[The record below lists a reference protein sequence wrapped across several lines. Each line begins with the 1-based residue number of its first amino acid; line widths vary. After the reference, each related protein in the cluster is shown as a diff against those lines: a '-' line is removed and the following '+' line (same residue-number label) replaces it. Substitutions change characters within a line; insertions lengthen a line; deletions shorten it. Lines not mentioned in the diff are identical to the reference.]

1 MGKLQRSLEE
11 YANSD
16 YYPYHMPGHKRRL
29 FGKTL
34 APIAAWDITEIDGF
48 DNLHDARGILKEVQS
63 RAADVYGAEESFFL
77 INGSTSGILS
87 ALSAALQKGGK
98 LLMVRGCHK
107 SAYHAAYLRSLEI
120 KYLFTGIHPEFGC
133 ILAATAAQVKQALA
147 ENQDVQAV
155 LIVSPTYEGLMA
167 ETAEIAEVV
176 HKRGIPLIVDE
187 AHGAH
192 LGFHAGW
199 QQNASRQGAD
209 LVVQSLHKTLPSMTQ
224 TAILHVNGSLI
235 ERRKLRRFLEIYQT
249 SSPSYIFMAAM
260 EEAIEIA
267 SGAEPFFSAF
277 QQNWKEMME
286 KLGVCKALHFLKE
299 KSMDAGKLVIAD
311 RTGSLSGR
319 QLYDKLRNQY
329 HLQLEMAAG
338 RYVLAMFTIGDTK
351 EGYERLTKALLEI
364 DRECSLGED
373 GQYAERQNGGEQQ
386 NYGEQQ
392 NCGEQQNSR
401 GQQNCGEQQ
410 NSRGQQ
416 NCGEQQN
423 SRGQQNRR
431 KPAEWVCP
439 EQRYPLCEA
448 WDRET
453 ERVLLAEAAGR
464 TAGSFIVPY
473 PPDIPIAVPG
483 EVLTKEICRYLQEC
497 VREGLTVQGIEEHNH
512 QLYIETIK

>member
-1 MGKLQRSLEE
+1 MGKLQRRLEE

-34 APIAAWDITEIDGF
+34 APIAAWDITEIDDF
-48 DNLHDARGILKEVQS
+48 DNLHDAKGVLQEVQL
-63 RAADVYGAEESFFL
+63 RAAEVYGAEESFFL

-87 ALSAALQKGGK
+87 ALSAALPKGGK

-107 SAYHAAYLRSLEI
+107 SAYHAAYLRGLEI

-147 ENQDVQAV
+147 ENQDIQAV
-155 LIVSPTYEGLMA
+155 LIVSPTYEGLVA
-167 ETAEIAEVV
+167 ETAEIAEAA
-176 HKRGIPLIVDE
+176 HRRGIPLIVDE

-192 LGFHAGW
+192 LGFHTGW

-235 ERRKLRRFLEIYQT
+235 ERRKLRRFLEIYQS

-267 SGAEPFFSAF
+267 SGAESLFSTF
-277 QQNWKEMME
+277 QKNWKEMME
-286 KLGVCKALHFLKE
+286 KLGDCKALHFLRE
-299 KSMDAGKLVIAD
+299 NNMDVGKLVIAD
-311 RTGSLSGR
+311 RTGSLSGM

-338 RYVLAMFTIGDTK
+338 RYALAMFTIGDTK
-351 EGYERLTKALLEI
+351 EGYERLTEALLEI
-364 DRECSLGED
+364 DRDCGFGGG
-373 GQYAERQNGGEQQ
+373 GQYAERQNRR
-386 NYGEQQ
+386 EQQ
-392 NCGEQQNSR
+392 NCGEQQNCEER
-401 GQQNCGEQQ
+401 QNH
-410 NSRGQQ
+410 
-416 NCGEQQN
+416 
-423 SRGQQNRR
+423 RR
-431 KPAEWVCP
+431 QEEWICP
-439 EQRYPLCEA
+439 RQCYPLYEA
-448 WDRET
+448 WDRKT

-464 TAGSFIVPY
+464 TAGGFIVPY
-473 PPDIPIAVPG
+473 PPDIPIVVPG
-483 EVLTKEICRYLQEC
+483 EMLTEEICYYLQRC
-497 VREGLTVQGIEEHNH
+497 IQNGLTVQGIEEQNH
-512 QLYIETIK
+512 QLYVEIIK

>member
-34 APIAAWDITEIDGF
+34 ASIAAWDITEIDDF
-48 DNLHDARGILKEVQS
+48 DNLHDAKGILQEVQS
-63 RAADVYGAEESFFL
+63 RAAEVYGAQESFFL

-87 ALSAALQKGGK
+87 ALSAALPKGGK

-107 SAYHAAYLRSLEI
+107 SAYHAAYIRGLEI
-120 KYLFTGIHPEFGC
+120 KYLFTGIHQEFGC
-133 ILAATAAQVKQALA
+133 ILAATAAQVEQALI
-147 ENQDVQAV
+147 ENQDIQAV
-155 LIVSPTYEGLMA
+155 LIVSPTYEGLAA

-176 HKRGIPLIVDE
+176 HRRGIPLIVDE

-224 TAILHVNGSLI
+224 TAILHLNGNLI
-235 ERRKLRRFLEIYQT
+235 ERKKLKRFLEIYQS

-267 SGAEPFFSAF
+267 SGAEPLFSAF
-277 QQNWKEMME
+277 QKNWEEMTE
-286 KLGVCKALHFLKE
+286 KLGGCKALHFLRE
-299 KSMDAGKLVIAD
+299 KNMDVGKLVIAD
-311 RTGSLSGR
+311 RTGSLSGK

-329 HLQLEMAAG
+329 RLQLEMAAG
-338 RYVLAMFTIGDTK
+338 RYALAMFTIGDTK
-351 EGYERLTKALLEI
+351 EGYERLTEALLEI
-364 DRECSLGED
+364 DRDCDFSGE
-373 GQYAERQNGGEQQ
+373 GQDAGRQRRRELQACGKLQSYEEQQ
-386 NYGEQQ
+386 NH
-392 NCGEQQNSR
+392 
-401 GQQNCGEQQ
+401 
-410 NSRGQQ
+410 
-416 NCGEQQN
+416 
-423 SRGQQNRR
+423 R
-431 KPAEWVCP
+431 KQEEWICP
-439 EQRYPLCEA
+439 GQRYPLHEA

-464 TAGSFIVPY
+464 AAGGFIVPY
-473 PPDIPIAVPG
+473 PPDIPIVVPG
-483 EVLTKEICRYLQEC
+483 EVLTKEICHYLQKC
-497 VREGLTVQGIEEHNH
+497 IKDGLTVQGIEEQNH
-512 QLYIETIK
+512 QLYVEMIK